1 MTTVPPPF
9 VFELR
14 ASLIKLVDE
23 ATVEEIMSQ
32 MNDDATRRARDLE
45 RVAARKRAVD
55 VAWRQSGEIPVQAY
69 TGVTCMPS
77 ERWKARALKTYVGT
91 YDTAN
96 DAADAV
102 DAHYKMMGKIP
113 IKGFNSTIPTTQ
125 QQPT

>member
-9 VFELR
+9 VFELH

-32 MNDDATRRARDLE
+32 MNDD
-45 RVAARKRAVD
+45 

-69 TGVTCMPS
+69 TGVTCMPN

-91 YDTAN
+91 YDTAKE
-96 DAADAV
+96 AADAV
-102 DAHYKMMGKIP
+102 DTHYKLKGNVP

>member
-9 VFELR
+9 VFDLH

-23 ATVEEIMSQ
+23 AAVEEIMSK
-32 MNDDATRRARDLE
+32 MNDDTTTRRARE
-45 RVAARKRAVD
+45 RFAARKRAVD

-91 YDTAN
+91 YDTAKE
-96 DAADAV
+96 AADAV
-102 DAHYKMMGKIP
+102 DTHYKLKGNVP

-125 QQPT
+125 QRPT

>member
-91 YDTAN
+91 YDTAKE
-96 DAADAV
+96 AADAV
-102 DAHYKMMGKIP
+102 DTHYKLKGNVP

-125 QQPT
+125 QRPT